1 MIITDNDY
9 IEQISSIIPMHI
21 ILQYDLNPS
30 VRCITVHLIISFRNV
45 FEFTSQFY
53 FARWDH
59 FTTMIIKWHWIKL
72 KSCVIVCQCTKYFID
87 VFRNLL
93 IFTSW
98 NSQFSPVIVVNSTIY
113 FFVTF
118 FKSWRVAK
126 PAENKPYGL
135 KRSLPLALPRS
146 VGIQIVHI
154 EIIVDNI
161 VARLDQIAEDGW
173 FRGNCVRYICF

>member
-1 MIITDNDY
+1 MVISLVYGVNGWLLIINDNLMMIITDNDY

-21 ILQYDLNPS
+21 ILQFDLNPS
-30 VRCITVHLIISFRNV
+30 VRCISVHLIISFRNV

-53 FARWDH
+53 FTRWHH
-59 FTTMIIKWHWIKL
+59 FTTMVIKWHWIKL

-126 PAENKPYGL
+126 PAENKSYGS
-135 KRSLPLALPRS
+135 K
-146 VGIQIVHI
+146 
-154 EIIVDNI
+154 D
-161 VARLDQIAEDGW
+161 
-173 FRGNCVRYICF
+173 RYHWYCRDLLGFK